1 MATTPSPVHPDVN
14 DRQDD
19 LIVTGAS
26 EHNLKN
32 IDVVLPRN
40 KLVVFTGVSGSG
52 KSSLAFDTL
61 YAEGQRR
68 FLETLS
74 AYARQFL
81 GGLKRPDVESITG
94 LSPVVAI
101 EQKTV
106 SKNPRSTVG
115 TVTELHDFLRLL
127 YARAADAFSLETGE
141 PMVRFTDAQIA
152 ENILARFE
160 GQKLLLL
167 SPMVRGRKGHYRELF
182 EQIMRLGYLRARVDG
197 ELVELESGYKVDRYK
212 VHDIEAVV
220 DRIFVR
226 PQDADR
232 ILKSVQTALSLGKG
246 AMAVMA
252 MDDDKPV
259 HFSRNL
265 MCPTTGLA
273 YPEPEPNLFSFN
285 SPYGACPTCNG
296 LGKVAQV
303 DPETLVPDPSVSVKK
318 GGIAPLGKLKDNL
331 TSRIVEAILASHNL
345 PLTTAVGKIPEEVMG
360 QILYGTDRDVKLQD
374 RGGVRGGTVPFEGLV
389 AAIVRSA
396 EKAKSIPLRR
406 WAQSF
411 MHKVTCPTCNG
422 ARLKA
427 TSLQFRLGGRDI
439 GELGRMD
446 LHELARFL
454 EALEPQLTE
463 RQATIARA
471 PLKEVRARLGFLLDV
486 GLGYLSLDRPT
497 RSISGGEAQRIRLAT
512 QIGSRLTEVL
522 YILDE
527 PSIGLHQRDNRK
539 LIDSLCALRD
549 AGNSV
554 IVVEHDEDMM
564 LASDHLVDIGPGAG
578 VHGGQ
583 IVAQG
588 PPQSH
593 LDLGSITAQYLTG
606 AKSIPVPSKRRKGHR
621 KNLILKGATGHN
633 LKQVNVKIPL
643 GCLVGV
649 SGVSGSGKSSLINQT
664 LLPALLN
671 HLHDDIRIPL
681 PHKTITGLQHI
692 DKCIAID
699 QSPIGR
705 TPRSN
710 PATYTGLM
718 DLIRTQFT
726 LLPEAKIR
734 GYKKG
739 RFSFNVAGGR
749 CETCKG
755 AGVRTVE
762 MNFLPDVH
770 VPCESCNGKRFN
782 RETLEV
788 RYRGKSIADVLAMTV
803 DDAHEF
809 FEAIPKIHRITSTL
823 KAVGLGYITL
833 GQRSTTLSGGEA
845 QRVKLASELARVGT
859 GSTLYILDEPT
870 TGLHFQDVQL
880 LIDVLHKLVDQGNT
894 VVVIEHHLDVLKVCD
909 RLIDVGPEGGK
920 DGGTIVAS
928 GTPEQVA
935 NVNDSHTGRFLQ
947 SLLANV

>member
-1 MATTPSPVHPDVN
+1 MATTTPPVHPDVN

-26 EHNLKN
+26 EHNLQSV
-32 IDVVLPRN
+32 DVVLPRN

-141 PMVRFTDAQIA
+141 PMVRYTDDQIA
-152 ENILARFE
+152 SNILARFE

-167 SPMVRGRKGHYRELF
+167 APMVRGRKGHYRELF

-197 ELVELESGYKVDRYK
+197 KLVELESGFKVDRYK

-220 DRIFVR
+220 DRIVVR
-226 PQDADR
+226 PQDSDR

-252 MDDDKPV
+252 LDGDTPV

-296 LGKVAQV
+296 LGKVARV
-303 DPETLVPDPSVSVKK
+303 DPETLVPDPTLSVKK

-331 TSRIVEAILASHNL
+331 TSRIVEAILATHKL
-345 PLTTAVGKIPEEVMG
+345 PLTTAVGNIPEEVMG

-411 MHKVTCPTCNG
+411 MHKVTCPTCQG

-446 LHELARFL
+446 LHELALFL
-454 EALEPQLTE
+454 DDLEPQLTE

-497 RSISGGEAQRIRLAT
+497 RSISAT
-512 QIGSRLTEVL
+512 H
-522 YILDE
+522 
-527 PSIGLHQRDNRK
+527 P
-539 LIDSLCALRD
+539 
-549 AGNSV
+549 
-554 IVVEHDEDMM
+554 
-564 LASDHLVDIGPGAG
+564 PG
-578 VHGGQ
+578 H
-583 IVAQG
+583 
-588 PPQSH
+588 
-593 LDLGSITAQYLTG
+593 TNW
-606 AKSIPVPSKRRKGHR
+606 K
-621 KNLILKGATGHN
+621 
-633 LKQVNVKIPL
+633 
-643 GCLVGV
+643 
-649 SGVSGSGKSSLINQT
+649 
-664 LLPALLN
+664 
-671 HLHDDIRIPL
+671 
-681 PHKTITGLQHI
+681 
-692 DKCIAID
+692 
-699 QSPIGR
+699 
-705 TPRSN
+705 
-710 PATYTGLM
+710 
-718 DLIRTQFT
+718 
-726 LLPEAKIR
+726 
-734 GYKKG
+734 
-739 RFSFNVAGGR
+739 
-749 CETCKG
+749 
-755 AGVRTVE
+755 
-762 MNFLPDVH
+762 
-770 VPCESCNGKRFN
+770 
-782 RETLEV
+782 
-788 RYRGKSIADVLAMTV
+788 
-803 DDAHEF
+803 
-809 FEAIPKIHRITSTL
+809 
-823 KAVGLGYITL
+823 
-833 GQRSTTLSGGEA
+833 
-845 QRVKLASELARVGT
+845 
-859 GSTLYILDEPT
+859 PT
-870 TGLHFQDVQL
+870 H
-880 LIDVLHKLVDQGNT
+880 
-894 VVVIEHHLDVLKVCD
+894 
-909 RLIDVGPEGGK
+909 
-920 DGGTIVAS
+920 
-928 GTPEQVA
+928 
-935 NVNDSHTGRFLQ
+935 
-947 SLLANV
+947 

>member
-1 MATTPSPVHPDVN
+1 MTSHPAADA
-14 DRQDD
+14 RQDD

-32 IDVVLPRN
+32 VDVVLPRN

-81 GGLKRPDVESITG
+81 GGLKRPDVESISG

-115 TVTELHDFLRLL
+115 TVTEIHDFLRLL
-127 YARAADAFSLETGE
+127 YARAADAFSLATGDH
-141 PMVRFTDAQIA
+141 MVRYTDDQIA
-152 ENILARFE
+152 ENILSRFE

-197 ELVELESGYKVDRYK
+197 QLVELESGYKVDRYK

-220 DRIFVR
+220 DRIVVR
-226 PQDADR
+226 SQDTER

-246 AMAVMA
+246 AMAVMPL
-252 MDDDKPV
+252 DGDTPV

-303 DPETLVPDPSVSVKK
+303 DPETLFPDPSVSVKK

-374 RGGVRGGTVPFEGLV
+374 RGGIRGGTVPFEGLV

-406 WAQSF
+406 WARSF

-446 LHELARFL
+446 LYELASFL
-454 EALEPQLTE
+454 EELEPQLTE
-463 RQATIARA
+463 RQAEIARA

-583 IVAQG
+583 IVVQG

-593 LDLGSITAQYLTG
+593 LDSDSITAQYLNGVKTI
-606 AKSIPVPSKRRKGHR
+606 AVPKKRRKGHR

-681 PHKTITGLQHI
+681 PHKAITGLQHI

-718 DLIRTQFT
+718 DLIRTQFA

-749 CETCKG
+749 CESCKG

-770 VPCESCNGKRFN
+770 VPCETCQGKRFN

-803 DDAHEF
+803 DDAHSF

-823 KAVGLGYITL
+823 QAVGLGYITL
-833 GQRSTTLSGGEA
+833 GQQSTTLSGGEA

-870 TGLHFQDVQL
+870 TGLHFKDVQL

-909 RLIDVGPEGGK
+909 HLIDIGPEGGK
-920 DGGTIVAS
+920 DGGALVAA

-935 NVNDSHTGRFLQ
+935 EEAQSHTGRFLKE
-947 SLLANV
+947 LLAKG